1 MAELKAPG
9 ALDWGWAW
17 RVEVLH
23 SKVRPKSS
31 TPLMSMSSM
40 VSLLVVRILIR
51 VVGRFV
57 FLEVILQAFTID
69 SEGQWVVMS
78 SGVMS
83 WGTFRLLPRTLVFW
97 GWVDEWDFCG

>member
-17 RVEVLH
+17 RVEVSH

-40 VSLLVVRILIR
+40 VSLLVIRILIR

-83 WGTFRLLPRTLVFW
+83 WGTFRITTENVGFLGL
-97 GWVDEWDFCG
+97 G